1 MGTKKTMAINLGSTS
16 TKIAYFVDGVCIYKE
31 SVSHDPQRL
40 LEFPTIWDQYDYRK
54 AAIDD
59 FMHRHG
65 IVLSEL
71 DAFCSRGG
79 HTEPIVGGTYRI
91 NEAMLRQNRSEK
103 YGVHVGNLGLILA
116 YEYARQSGKA
126 VPLTMN
132 LPTTDEFAP
141 IARISGLAEIE
152 RRSCFQALNHK
163 AMAEYYAESVGKR
176 YEELNL
182 VVVMLGG
189 GISVAAHCRG
199 KMIDGPDALT
209 GEGPFSN
216 NRCGTVPIGSL
227 VTLCYSGKYTLEQ
240 MKRILALAL
249 ALVMLFALTACG
261 TAAPADSST
270 NTNGEAEAPAAA
282 EAEAY
287 TIIIGNTGS
296 EQCSDYAGATAFKE
310 YVEKESNG
318 RLQVQLLFNGVLG
331 SDRETLES
339 TQMGSCT
346 MMSTGL
352 TQYTNFVK
360 ELTALDGPFMF
371 ETAEDVYNLFAD
383 EQFVETLNELF
394 ATAKYKYMGMSFQGF
409 RTLTSNREVH
419 SMADMKGMTIRV
431 IESATPM
438 ALWTAL
444 GANPTP
450 LAFTEV
456 YTALQQGTV
465 DAQENPL
472 ELIYSQRFYEQQKYI
487 VNTNHQIQPLFLSM
501 NLDFYNNLP
510 DDLKAIVDAGCEEYV
525 KAARA
530 YSEQML
536 ETYKQTMAD
545 AGCTFIDVEPDD
557 FADMYEAT
565 ASVRASL
572 TEQYPEFSAVLNDA
586 ITRTQG

>member
-1 MGTKKTMAINLGSTS
+1 
-16 TKIAYFVDGVCIYKE
+16 
-31 SVSHDPQRL
+31 
-40 LEFPTIWDQYDYRK
+40 
-54 AAIDD
+54 
-59 FMHRHG
+59 
-65 IVLSEL
+65 
-71 DAFCSRGG
+71 
-79 HTEPIVGGTYRI
+79 
-91 NEAMLRQNRSEK
+91 
-103 YGVHVGNLGLILA
+103 
-116 YEYARQSGKA
+116 
-126 VPLTMN
+126 
-132 LPTTDEFAP
+132 
-141 IARISGLAEIE
+141 
-152 RRSCFQALNHK
+152 
-163 AMAEYYAESVGKR
+163 
-176 YEELNL
+176 
-182 VVVMLGG
+182 
-189 GISVAAHCRG
+189 
-199 KMIDGPDALT
+199 
-209 GEGPFSN
+209 
-216 NRCGTVPIGSL
+216 
-227 VTLCYSGKYTLEQ
+227 

-270 NTNGEAEAPAAA
+270 NTNGETEAPAAA

-383 EQFVETLNELF
+383 EQFVETLNGLF

-510 DDLKAIVDAGCEEYV
+510 DDLKTIVDAGCEEYV

-536 ETYKQTMAD
+536 ETYKQTMTD

-572 TEQYPEFSAVLNDA
+572 AEQYPEFSAVLNDA

>member
-16 TKIAYFVDGVCIYKE
+16 TKIAYFVDGVCICKE

-116 YEYARQSGKA
+116 YEYARESGKA

-240 MKRILALAL
+240 MLHHI
-249 ALVMLFALTACG
+249 
-261 TAAPADSST
+261 
-270 NTNGEAEAPAAA
+270 NGEGGLVSYLGTTDVRSVTEKAQAGDEKCRLVIEAMCYQTAKEIGAQA
-282 EAEAY
+282 TVLKGNVDAILLTGGMANSAY
-287 TIIIGNTGS
+287 I
-296 EQCSDYAGATAFKE
+296 
-310 YVEKESNG
+310 
-318 RLQVQLLFNGVLG
+318 
-331 SDRETLES
+331 
-339 TQMGSCT
+339 
-346 MMSTGL
+346 TGL
-352 TQYTNFVK
+352 IRERVESIAPVVILPGEREMESLGRGAYRVLTGAEELREFVP
-360 ELTALDGPFMF
+360 TRG
-371 ETAEDVYNLFAD
+371 
-383 EQFVETLNELF
+383 NE
-394 ATAKYKYMGMSFQGF
+394 
-409 RTLTSNREVH
+409 NV
-419 SMADMKGMTIRV
+419 
-431 IESATPM
+431 
-438 ALWTAL
+438 
-444 GANPTP
+444 
-450 LAFTEV
+450 
-456 YTALQQGTV
+456 
-465 DAQENPL
+465 
-472 ELIYSQRFYEQQKYI
+472 
-487 VNTNHQIQPLFLSM
+487 
-501 NLDFYNNLP
+501 
-510 DDLKAIVDAGCEEYV
+510 
-525 KAARA
+525 
-530 YSEQML
+530 
-536 ETYKQTMAD
+536 
-545 AGCTFIDVEPDD
+545 
-557 FADMYEAT
+557 
-565 ASVRASL
+565 
-572 TEQYPEFSAVLNDA
+572 
-586 ITRTQG
+586 